1 MSRKLICVLLALV
14 LLLGMAACGTAAPEP
29 TPAPTPEPTVEPTPE
44 PTAEPTPEPTPEELP
59 AEEPE
64 GEPETAEETPAPQ
77 TFILN
82 NNTKKYHDPSCPSVD
97 DISEKNKS
105 VYEGTREELESRGYV
120 ACKRCGGGA

>member
-1 MSRKLICVLLALV
+1 MSRKLICALLALV
-14 LLLGMAACGTAAPEP
+14 LLLGMAACGAAAP
-29 TPAPTPEPTVEPTPE
+29 
-44 PTAEPTPEPTPEELP
+44 EPTPEPTPEPVED
-59 AEEPE
+59 PE
-64 GEPETAEETPAPQ
+64 GEPAAEETPAPQ

-105 VYEGTREELESRGYV
+105 VYEGTREEIESRGYV

>member
-1 MSRKLICVLLALV
+1 MSQKLICALLALV

-29 TPAPTPEPTVEPTPE
+29 TPEPTPD
-44 PTAEPTPEPTPEELP
+44 PTPEPTPEPVED
-59 AEEPE
+59 PE
-64 GEPETAEETPAPQ
+64 GEPAAEETPAPQ

-82 NNTKKYHDPSCPSVD
+82 TNTKKYHDPSCPSVD
-97 DISEKNKS
+97 EMSEKNKS